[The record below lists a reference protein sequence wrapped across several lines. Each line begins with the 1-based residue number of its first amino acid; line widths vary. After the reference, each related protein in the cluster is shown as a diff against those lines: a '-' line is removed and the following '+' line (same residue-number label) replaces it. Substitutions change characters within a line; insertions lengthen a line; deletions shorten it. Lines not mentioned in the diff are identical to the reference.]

1 MFKSRDALCLK
12 RPGGDCE
19 AERSRETEI
28 RIRCVDASMLWG
40 LSVPSHWA
48 NNLFKVTAA
57 AKAVAVTS
65 IQVLIETVQYAS
77 VRSQME
83 A

>member
-1 MFKSRDALCLK
+1 MFKTRDALCLK

-19 AERSRETEI
+19 AEQSGETEI
-28 RIRCVDASMLWG
+28 RSRCVDASMWG

-57 AKAVAVTS
+57 AKAVDVTP